1 VDTIPYRHS
10 DAGRPPAW
18 FNERKDCTVRA
29 FALAVGVTYLDA
41 FRELARLGRR
51 TGRGFKFRL
60 VAEGRPDLFTRTQ
73 LLKGK
78 RKRVRTLLPQL
89 TSGRYVLRINR
100 HVFAVV
106 DGVLF
111 DDCGY
116 ESLKNC
122 IVTDIYQVRDLTI
135 PKPVALV

>member
-1 VDTIPYRHS
+1 
-10 DAGRPPAW
+10 
-18 FNERKDCTVRA
+18 
-29 FALAVGVTYLDA
+29 VTYLDA
-41 FRELARLGRR
+41 FRELARLGRK
-51 TGRGFKFRL
+51 TGKGFKFRL

-73 LLKGK
+73 FPKGQ
-78 RKRVRTLLPQL
+78 RKRVRTLLPTL
-89 TSGRYVLRINR
+89 SSGRHVLRIHR

-122 IVTDIYQVRDLTI
+122 VVTDIYTVRDLTI
-135 PKPVALV
+135 PKSMALV